1 MVTGCVILGHLQ
13 LYQHRDDLE
22 MFSTLQMVQQQQL
35 LRAQRRNL
43 EDIHACAL
51 GRSPSQVMNAAE

>member
-1 MVTGCVILGHLQ
+1 MVTGYVNLGHLQ

-22 MFSTLQMVQQQQL
+22 TFSTLQMVQQQQQL

-43 EDIHACAL
+43 EGIHAAAL
-51 GRSPSQVMNAAE
+51 EEVLPRQ

>member
-1 MVTGCVILGHLQ
+1 MVTGYVILGHLQ

-43 EDIHACAL
+43 EGIHAAAL
-51 GRSPSQVMNAAE
+51 EEVLPRQ

>member
-43 EDIHACAL
+43 EGIHACAL
-51 GRSPSQVMNAAE
+51 EGVLLR